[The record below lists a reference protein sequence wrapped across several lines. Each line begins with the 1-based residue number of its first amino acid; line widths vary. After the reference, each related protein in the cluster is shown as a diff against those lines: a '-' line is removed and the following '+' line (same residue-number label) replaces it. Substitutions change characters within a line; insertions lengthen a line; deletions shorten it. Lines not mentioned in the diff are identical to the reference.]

1 MKGSERKL
9 VWVDCRPWSKKLVLA
24 ALESG
29 ADAVIVPP
37 GRTKAVREL
46 GRLKTVAEDGDLK
59 LGKAVVEIEI
69 SGLADQEKIIALAP
83 DRTAIVSGRDWKIIP
98 LENIIARSG
107 KVMAVAGSLPAARTA
122 LGILE
127 RGVAGVVVRSS
138 SPKVIGEIVRL
149 VRGGS
154 EKLELV
160 PVRITGIEELGMGDR
175 VCVDTSSVFA
185 PGEGMLVG
193 NTGSSFFLVH
203 AETVETPYVAPR
215 PFRVNAGGVHAYT
228 FLPGGK
234 TGYLSELKIGQGVL
248 AVDFR
253 GRTRE
258 AIVGRAKVE
267 KRPMLLVRG
276 KSGKREVSLILQNA
290 ETIRLVRTSGKPL
303 SVAAL
308 KKGDEVL
315 AHFSSGGRH
324 FGTRIEETITEK

>member
-1 MKGSERKL
+1 MNKPKQ
-9 VWVDCRPWSKKLVLA
+9 VWIDCRPWAKKRVLA

-37 GRTKAVREL
+37 GRTELVKEL
-46 GRLKTVAEDGDLK
+46 GRLRTVAEDGDLK
-59 LGKAVVEIEI
+59 LGRAVVEIEI
-69 SGLADQEKIIALAP
+69 TSRADQEDIISRSKN
-83 DRTAIVSGRDWKIIP
+83 RTVIVSGRDWKIIP

-107 KVMAVAGSLPAARTA
+107 EVMAVVESLPAARTA

-127 RGVAGVVVRSS
+127 KGVAGVVVKSS
-138 SPKVIGEIVRL
+138 SPKVIADVVRL
-149 VRGGS
+149 VKGGR
-154 EKLELV
+154 EKLELTRV
-160 PVRITGIEELGMGDR
+160 KISSIRELGMGDR
-175 VCVDTSSVFA
+175 VCVDTCSVFR

-193 NTGSSFFLVH
+193 NTGSAFFLVH
-203 AETVETPYVAPR
+203 AETVQTPYVAPR

-228 FLPGGK
+228 LLPGGR
-234 TGYLSELKIGQGVL
+234 TSYLSELEIAEEVL
-248 AVDFR
+248 AVDPR
-253 GRTRE
+253 GRTRT

-276 KSGKREVSLILQNA
+276 RAGKKEVSLILQNA
-290 ETIRLVRTSGKPL
+290 ETIRLVRPGGKPL

-324 FGTRIEETITEK
+324 FGTKIEESIEEK